1 MIGIDASVE
10 DVNFGLGTLV
20 ELEEELASGND
31 DGKLATKRTQ
41 NSKDSKVF
49 QALTQ
54 R

>member
-31 DGKLATKRTQ
+31 DGKLATKRTK
-41 NSKDSKVF
+41 NIVAMDAATSSE
-49 QALTQ
+49 
-54 R
+54 